1 MKSAVLEALIIVA
14 LILVNG
20 FFAAAEISLVSAR
33 RARLRSAANKGDT
46 KAKLVLQLQE
56 DPGKFLATVQVAIT
70 IVGTLAGV
78 LGGATVIEEL
88 ETRLAAPISGVT
100 KTIAI
105 GLVALAISF
114 LSLLFGELFPKML
127 ALHHPERFA
136 MRVARPVHLF
146 YLALLPVIKLLT
158 GASRGL
164 LNLFGFKEEAR
175 APFVTEEEIKHLVSE
190 GSRLGIFEKGEEKM
204 IHSIFEFSDTPVRKA
219 MTPRTDMVAVELGTP
234 RERLLQFVAEEGYSR
249 IPIYRG
255 DLDHI
260 VGIIHT
266 KDIINLLLNAELVIL
281 EDILRPPYFV
291 PDSRKV
297 QELLVDFQK
306 KRVHMAV
313 VLDEFGGTAGI
324 ITLEDI
330 IEEIVGEIQDE
341 YDVELD
347 EVSWI
352 DEKRATVAARI
363 RPEKFNLVFGAN
375 FPAEEYETLGGL
387 LIDELGRIPSVDE
400 KFSYQGFDFT
410 VKEKKGHRLL
420 MLEAEKK
427 K

>member
-1 MKSAVLEALIIVA
+1 LEALIIVA

-20 FFAAAEISLVSAR
+20 FFAAAEIALVSAR
-33 RARLRSAANKGDT
+33 RARLRSAANKGDV
-46 KAKLVLQLQE
+46 KAKRVLQLQE

-88 ETRLAAPISGVT
+88 EARLAAPISGVT
-100 KTIAI
+100 KTVAI

-249 IPIYRG
+249 IPVYRE

-266 KDIINLLLNAELVIL
+266 KDIINLLLNSELVIL

-306 KRVHMAV
+306 KRIHMAV
-313 VLDEFGGTAGI
+313 VLDEFGGTAGL

-347 EVSWI
+347 EVSWL

-363 RPEKFNLVFGAN
+363 RPEKFNQVFGAS
-375 FPAEEYETLGGL
+375 FPAEDYETLGGL

-400 KFSYQGFDFT
+400 KFSYLGFDFT